1 MESKSLQSSNLK
13 EKLGMHIVAEL
24 YLNNPDVLNNEEKI
38 RNALVDSAVH
48 GNMTV
53 IDVSSHK
60 FSPHG
65 VTALVLLSESHIS
78 IHTWPEHGYAAIDV
92 FACGK
97 GDPEKS
103 LEKLKE
109 LLSVKELKV
118 LKIERGLF

>member
-1 MESKSLQSSNLK
+1 MKPKQ
-13 EKLGMHIVAEL
+13 KLGVHLVAEL
-24 YLNNPDVLNNEEKI
+24 YTRDPEILNDEEKI
-38 RNALVDSAVH
+38 KNSLVDSAVE

-65 VTALVLLSESHIS
+65 VTSLVLLAESHIS
-78 IHTWPEHGYAAIDV
+78 IHTWPEHGYAAVDI

-97 GDPEKS
+97 GDSEKS

-109 LLSVKELKV
+109 LLDVKEIKV